1 MTAGELLSR
10 VFWRGLP
17 VAALAWAVQAGAIDV
32 KSYLRSTA
40 NAFEGFEAE
49 KQLSSLLGLLLTE
62 YRAERRVPAQH
73 ELAAF
78 CRKHL
83 RGFGESPELDPW
95 ASPLRIESL
104 ADGFRLRSAGA
115 DRKAS
120 TPDDHTQEVTRLSAV
135 RTFE

>member
-32 KSYLRSTA
+32 KSYLRSTV

-62 YRAERRVPAQH
+62 YRAERRVPTQV
-73 ELAAF
+73 ELGAF

-83 RGFGESPELDPW
+83 RGFGENPELDPW
-95 ASPLRIESL
+95 RSPLRIEPL
-104 ADGFRLRSAGA
+104 PDGFRLRSLGA
-115 DRKAS
+115 DKEHGTS
-120 TPDDHTQEVTRLSAV
+120 DDHTQEVARLSAV